1 MYERIVY
8 MIHNKA
14 IDNIVYNL
22 YFSFVAQNL
31 IEVIERSANMELI

>member
-1 MYERIVY
+1 
-8 MIHNKA
+8 MIDNKA

-22 YFSFVAQNL
+22 YFSFVGQNL